1 MQNHL
6 YKHFDLPDQNN
17 FLEDFFVIVTLIANA
32 DSRDPTEGKYY
43 WIYTLKTKTPMGL
56 NT

>member
-32 DSRDPTEGKYY
+32 DHRDPTEGKYY